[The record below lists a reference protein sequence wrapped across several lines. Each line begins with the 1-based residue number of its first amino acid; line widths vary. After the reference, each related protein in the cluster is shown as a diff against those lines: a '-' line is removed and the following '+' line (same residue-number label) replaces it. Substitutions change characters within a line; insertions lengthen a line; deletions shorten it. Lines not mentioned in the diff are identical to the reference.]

1 MSFVFEYF
9 GWTDELMT
17 VGSGFDNN
25 RDRARK
31 YKQWVK
37 FRGPWAPGGGPG
49 KRLLAMKLHENAILY
64 ETRSAGAPVDFSSL
78 VSAEE
83 PVSAVASVVTIHR

>member
-17 VGSGFDNN
+17 VGSGFDNS

-37 FRGPWAPGGGPG
+37 FRGPWAPPIEMYAKGPLKFG
-49 KRLLAMKLHENAILY
+49 VQFAHCCGTVEY
-64 ETRSAGAPVDFSSL
+64 RSAREWCAVD
-78 VSAEE
+78 
-83 PVSAVASVVTIHR
+83 R

>member
-17 VGSGFDNN
+17 VGSGFDNS

-49 KRLLAMKLHENAILY
+49 STQEKCVENVHLLFCEFQAEC
-64 ETRSAGAPVDFSSL
+64 RS
-78 VSAEE
+78 
-83 PVSAVASVVTIHR
+83 T